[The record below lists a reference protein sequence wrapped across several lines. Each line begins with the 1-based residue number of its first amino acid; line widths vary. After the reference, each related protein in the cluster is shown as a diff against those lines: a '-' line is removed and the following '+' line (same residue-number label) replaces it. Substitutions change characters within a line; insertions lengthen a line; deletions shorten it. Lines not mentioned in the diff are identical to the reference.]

1 MRKAG
6 ERLSSGGPAIC
17 ARPSGKAPSPARW
30 NTASSSVGGICL
42 RTTLSKDS
50 VWVGHLCALAVG
62 SSALARGKRGDQPEH
77 DQSSCPCN
85 FLSHELETRIQKER
99 YRKGRIRTCGRHGLN
114 GTTSPISRLAKEPS
128 SRKFFDAIGTDCV
141 RQTLDG
147 ETSRYVEP
155 NQRRNEKRESPIGS
169 PCLQRMGYCL

>member
-6 ERLSSGGPAIC
+6 ERLSLGGPAIC
-17 ARPSGKAPSPARW
+17 ARPSGKPSPTRW

-42 RTTLSKDS
+42 RTALSKDS
-50 VWVGHLCALAVG
+50 VWVGHLYALAVG

-85 FLSHELETRIQKER
+85 FLSHELETRIRKER

-114 GTTSPISRLAKEPS
+114 GTTSS
-128 SRKFFDAIGTDCV
+128 SLGWQKN
-141 RQTLDG
+141 LH
-147 ETSRYVEP
+147 
-155 NQRRNEKRESPIGS
+155 RESSSMQSVRIV
-169 PCLQRMGYCL
+169 LDKL